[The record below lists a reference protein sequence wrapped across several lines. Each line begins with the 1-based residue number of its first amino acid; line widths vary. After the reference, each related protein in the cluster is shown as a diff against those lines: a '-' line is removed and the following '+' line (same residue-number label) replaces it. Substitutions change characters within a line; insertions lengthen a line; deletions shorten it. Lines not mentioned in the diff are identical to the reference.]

1 MRRGPFGAR
10 VAPRRPR
17 RSCTMDTFRLL
28 PASGPRAHRRR
39 GAALVE
45 FALISFAFVGVLGGI
60 VELGRMMH
68 MKQVAT
74 QVARVHAREMA
85 TQDAPATATF
95 SEALLLARVRERVYD
110 PRLLAIDATQGL
122 PDTAN
127 WPATN
132 KVMSQLYI
140 VTRLP
145 DGRSIWHWP
154 GTIVALPDGALTVRV
169 PVVSTTSS
177 GESVEWRDPIEEV
190 KFAGSSEGPYSVLA
204 NGPQR
209 GLVSVRVNAPY
220 SSIFWFATT
229 TGGYDGLVDAEAPVA
244 QTNALGGTAVVGVP
258 GPYGG
263 ALGLGQAYALGES
276 VRPYRRLIL
285 GQAMHR
291 REVLGR

>member
-1 MRRGPFGAR
+1 MK
-10 VAPRRPR
+10 
-17 RSCTMDTFRLL
+17 TFRLL
-28 PASGPRAHRRR
+28 SASRERALRRR

-45 FALISFAFVGVLGGI
+45 FGLISFAFVGVLGGI

-68 MKQVAT
+68 MKQVVT
-74 QVARVHAREMA
+74 QVARVHARELA
-85 TQDAPATATF
+85 TQDAPATATWN
-95 SEALLLARVRERVYD
+95 EALDLPRVRERVYD

-154 GTIVALPDGALTVRV
+154 GTIVALADGTLAVRV
-169 PVVSTTSS
+169 PVVSTTSG

-190 KFAGSSEGPYSVLA
+190 KFANTDEGPYSVLA

-209 GLVSVRVNAPY
+209 GLVATRVNAPY
-220 SSIFWFATT
+220 ASLFWFAST
-229 TGGYDGLVDAEAPVA
+229 TGGYDGLVDAAAPVA

-263 ALGLGQAYALGES
+263 ALGLGQTYALGDS

-285 GQAMHR
+285 GQALHR

>member
-45 FALISFAFVGVLGGI
+45 FSLISFAFVGVLGGI

-68 MKQVAT
+68 MKQVVS
-74 QVARVHAREMA
+74 QVARVFAREMA
-85 TQDAPATATF
+85 TQDVPATATF
-95 SEALLLARVRERVYD
+95 SEALLQALVRERVYD

-263 ALGLGQAYALGES
+263 ALGLGQAYALGGS
-276 VRPYRRLIL
+276 VRPFRRLIL